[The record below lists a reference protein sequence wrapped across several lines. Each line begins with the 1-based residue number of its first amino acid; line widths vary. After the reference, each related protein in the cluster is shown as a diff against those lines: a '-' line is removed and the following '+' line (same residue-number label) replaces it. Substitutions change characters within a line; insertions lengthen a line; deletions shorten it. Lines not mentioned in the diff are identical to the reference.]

1 MWRRRFVFWN
11 VMKELIFP
19 GRAVL
24 VGDAAADAVVDYSAV
39 LTRMASADTIELR
52 ALDEKGRNVEVYYML
67 GSAAPVMAQTVES
80 EQAEP
85 DNAEAVRYMQ
95 AAIRRLDPNLVDSV
109 YDEEADSADFRGHR
123 SRSRDH
129 GRPEVAS
136 DVRQAASGTSGSG
149 ADEADEHPSID
160 RHSDAERFGRS
171 Q

>member
-1 MWRRRFVFWN
+1 
-11 VMKELIFP
+11 MKELIFP

-52 ALDEKGRNVEVYYML
+52 ALDEKGRSVEVYYML

-80 EQAEP
+80 QLAEP
-85 DNAEAVRYMQ
+85 DNDEAVRYMH

-109 YDEEADSADFRGHR
+109 YDEEADAADFRGHL
-123 SRSRDH
+123 SRSLDH
-129 GRPEVAS
+129 ADLEEAADVKRTAFGAS
-136 DVRQAASGTSGSG
+136 ESSGGGASR
-149 ADEADEHPSID
+149 EDEHPSFR
-160 RHSDAERFGRS
+160 RHPDAPRFGRP

>member
-1 MWRRRFVFWN
+1 
-11 VMKELIFP
+11 MKELIFP

-52 ALDEKGRNVEVYYML
+52 ALDEKGRSVEVYYML

-80 EQAEP
+80 ELAEP
-85 DNAEAVRYMQ
+85 DNEEAVRYMH

-109 YDEEADSADFRGHR
+109 YDEDADGADFRGHR
-123 SRSRDH
+123 SRSLDRGDRED
-129 GRPEVAS
+129 GA
-136 DVRQAASGTSGSG
+136 DVRQAASGTSGGG
-149 ADEADEHPSID
+149 ARRAGEHPSFQ
-160 RHSDAERFGRS
+160 RHPDALRFGRP

>member
-1 MWRRRFVFWN
+1 
-11 VMKELIFP
+11 MKELIFP

-52 ALDEKGRNVEVYYML
+52 ALDEKGRSVEVYYML

-80 EQAEP
+80 ELAEP
-85 DNAEAVRYMQ
+85 DNAEALRYMH

-109 YDEEADSADFRGHR
+109 YDDEADAADFRGHR
-123 SRSRDH
+123 SRSIDH
-129 GRPEVAS
+129 EDLEKSA
-136 DVRQAASGTSGSG
+136 DVRRAASGMSGTSGGG
-149 ADEADEHPSID
+149 ASQADEHPSF
-160 RHSDAERFGRS
+160 RHYHDALRFGRP